1 MQNEN
6 KNFLDEIINDVSEL
20 EFKKIHNLIFS
31 IVGLLSP
38 TVPLIFLYKQD
49 IVKEFSLIG
58 VLVISITINAI
69 IVLFLRV
76 LFLFMDTTCLYY
88 KVNRM
93 SIKIK
98 SYRKKSIKL
107 DSKEE
112 FIKKILEKEK
122 NKFELVLL
130 KLYLKIR
137 ELKLKSFDKK
147 ISRLECKSTKLNAEL
162 ELSKEKDDFNMN
174 RCFQSAI
181 LFNLITGA
189 SIIFFKVLT
198 ILNWININFKQ
209 ILIAMLFLYLG
220 IVLDCIYYGIMSWT
234 TNLKVSK

>member
-1 MQNEN
+1 MQNDN
-6 KNFLDEIINDVSEL
+6 KNFLDEIISDVSEL

-38 TVPLIFLYKQD
+38 TVPLIFLYKQNV
-49 IVKEFSLIG
+49 VKEFSLIG
-58 VLVISITINAI
+58 ALVISITINAI

-93 SIKIK
+93 SIRIK
-98 SYRKKSIKL
+98 FYRKKSRKL

-112 FIKKILEKEK
+112 FIEKILEKEK
-122 NKFELVLL
+122 NKFELLLL
-130 KLYLKIR
+130 KFYLKIR
-137 ELKLKSFDKK
+137 RFKLKSFDKK
-147 ISRLECKSTKLNAEL
+147 ISRLERKYKKLNVEY
-162 ELSKEKDDFNMN
+162 ELSKEKDYFNMN
-174 RCFQSAI
+174 RCVQCAI

-209 ILIAMLFLYLG
+209 ILIVILLLYLG
-220 IVLDCIYYGIMSWT
+220 IVLNCIYYGIMSWI